1 MPCPR
6 AVAVNICAVGMV
18 IPWEDGVI
26 MNELTLAYIAG
37 FLDGD
42 GSIMLQIK
50 PREDCRY
57 GFRLYATIVL
67 YQDSTH
73 EEDLQWMRDQL
84 NVGYISR
91 RNDGISECR
100 FDGHERVAIVL
111 RKLRNYI
118 RFKRRQVA
126 LMLEALDKLKRMQTP
141 RDFLEVCQ
149 LADRL
154 SETNYTS
161 RRKYTAETVEK
172 TFHEKGLL
180 SP

>member
-1 MPCPR
+1 MD
-6 AVAVNICAVGMV
+6 
-18 IPWEDGVI
+18 ES
-26 MNELTLAYIAG
+26 TLAYIAG

-73 EEDLQWMRDQL
+73 EKDLQWMRDQL
-84 NVGYISR
+84 GVGYISR

-100 FDGHERVAIVL
+100 FDGHERVATVL
-111 RKLRNYI
+111 GRLGHYI
-118 RFKRRQVA
+118 RFKRKQVA
-126 LMLEALDKLKRMQTP
+126 LMLEALDKLKSVQTP

-154 SETNYTS
+154 SEANYTS
-161 RRKYTAETVEK
+161 RRKYTAKTVEM
-172 TFHEKGLL
+172 TLREKGLL